1 MVEFSELPTYT
12 QILLGLIDLWLATG
26 ALKQG
31 IEVYVYVKYRKSLQ
45 VTWEEK
51 GSDRVSGAVVR

>member
-12 QILLGLIDLWLATG
+12 QILIGLIDLWLATG

-31 IEVYVYVKYRKSLQ
+31 IEVYVYVKYRKRLQ
-45 VTWEEK
+45 ATWEEK

>member
-1 MVEFSELPTYT
+1 MVEFSKLPTYT

-31 IEVYVYVKYRKSLQ
+31 IEVYVKYRKSLQ
-45 VTWEEK
+45 ATWEEK
-51 GSDRVSGAVVR
+51 GSD

>member
-45 VTWEEK
+45 AIWEEK
-51 GSDRVSGAVVR
+51 GSD

>member
-31 IEVYVYVKYRKSLQ
+31 IEVYVYVYVKYRKSLQ
-45 VTWEEK
+45 ATWEEK
-51 GSDRVSGAVVR
+51 GSD